1 MLYGSMDE
9 PQSQSANYSC
19 TSSHVSPPSVSA
31 TSSSSAASAAPAVP
45 TVATLFRSPSAAS
58 ASWRH
63 NLNFPDLK
71 SSQKKPVLTAAAVPR
86 CPPSPP
92 LGPSAGPRDVLD
104 DVVIYEE
111 AVDLEPID
119 FEHFIDE
126 PELGRNRSERIF
138 KVSFSAGE
146 EGEPSPPRGRK
157 LI

>member
-1 MLYGSMDE
+1 
-9 PQSQSANYSC
+9 
-19 TSSHVSPPSVSA
+19 
-31 TSSSSAASAAPAVP
+31 
-45 TVATLFRSPSAAS
+45 
-58 ASWRH
+58 
-63 NLNFPDLK
+63 
-71 SSQKKPVLTAAAVPR
+71 VLTAAAVPS
-86 CPPSPP
+86 PPSPVHHVNP
-92 LGPSAGPRDVLD
+92 VMRDALD
-104 DVVIYEE
+104 DVVIYDE